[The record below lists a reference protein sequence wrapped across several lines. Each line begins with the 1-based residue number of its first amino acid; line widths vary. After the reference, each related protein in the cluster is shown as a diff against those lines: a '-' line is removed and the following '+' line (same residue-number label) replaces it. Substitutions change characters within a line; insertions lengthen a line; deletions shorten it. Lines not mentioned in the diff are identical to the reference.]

1 MGLKTMLSGVAS
13 AGIAVGLLGGCGTAS
28 RSGPDPVPTWSCTA
42 DGSGEPCTEAK
53 AAAQA
58 EEAEAYAEAMHAY
71 REFTKERNR
80 IMAAG
85 GLESPPSEVFERYA
99 AGEYLSFFSEG
110 LALMWEMGEIA
121 EPGVKIEALEPVSV
135 EGDSLILRA
144 CEDGRENVITGP
156 TGEVLG
162 VGSRGSVDL
171 HFERLE
177 GRWVIVNFF
186 DSEVELCGA

>member
-42 DGSGEPCTEAK
+42 DGSGEACTEAK

-80 IMAAG
+80 AGMSGGVLAAT
-85 GLESPPSEVFERYA
+85 PVMERYA
-99 AGEYLSFFSEG
+99 AGEYLAFMVGELGVAAENG
-110 LALMWEMGEIA
+110 LRSTGELVIT
-121 EPGVKIEALEPVSV
+121 KLEPHGFSAQAVT
-135 EGDSLILRA
+135 ILA
-144 CEDGRENVITGP
+144 CEDARDVRIVDVQGVEVGSGTAGALLLTATGP
-156 TGEVLG
+156 AGERRISAAV
-162 VGSRGSVDL
+162 
-171 HFERLE
+171 
-177 GRWVIVNFF
+177 
-186 DSEVELCGA
+186 DSEEISCP

>member
-80 IMAAG
+80 VLAAG
-85 GLESPPSEVFERYA
+85 GLESPPSETMERYA
-99 AGEYLSFFSEG
+99 AGDYLSFYSERF
-110 LALMWEMGEIA
+110 LLIWEIGA
-121 EPGVKIEALEPVSV
+121 TGEPGIEIEALQAVSMT
-135 EGDSLILRA
+135 GDSLSLRS
-144 CEDGRENVITGP
+144 CEDGSANVMTGAN
-156 TGEVLG
+156 GEEIG
-162 VGSRGSVDL
+162 GGGRGSVDL
-171 HFERLE
+171 FFERLDD
-177 GRWVIVNFF
+177 RWVIV
-186 DSEVELCGA
+186 DSAISEVEICAG

>member
-71 REFTKERNR
+71 REFMKEMNR
-80 IMAAG
+80 VMAMG
-85 GLESPPSEVFERYA
+85 GVESPTGTMERYA
-99 AGEYLSFFSEG
+99 AGEYLSFFSENVAY
-110 LALMWEMGEIA
+110 LWEVGA
-121 EPGVKIEALEPVSV
+121 TGEPGVEIESVQPVSIS
-135 EGDSLILRA
+135 GDSLTLRS
-144 CEDGRENVITGP
+144 CEDGSANVIVGSN
-156 TGEVLG
+156 GEVLG
-162 VGSRGSVDL
+162 VGSRGSVEL
-171 HFERLE
+171 HAERID
-177 GRWVIVNFF
+177 GSWVIVEILH
-186 DSEVELCGA
+186 SEVEVCDE